1 MVMSY
6 TITGSAPDTPWLI
19 DMLLVL
25 HDKHLAEWQAERAT
39 MYEPVPESA
48 YCEWWN
54 EDYSSVLTYEVT
66 DEYMV
71 NWTVAFGDEKEYIM
85 FMLRWS

>member
-1 MVMSY
+1 MSY

-19 DMLLVL
+19 DMLLAL

-39 MYEPVPESA
+39 MYEPIPESA

-54 EDYSSVLTYEVT
+54 EDYSSVLSYEVT

-71 NWTVAFGDEKEYIM
+71 NWTVAFDDEKEYIM
-85 FMLRWS
+85 FLLRWI